1 MSEYKEMCNER
12 EDILKDE
19 VNNNA
24 GDGIRKKLI
33 SDELIELHKEIT
45 NSVSSEKTEKRTNLW
60 G

>member
-1 MSEYKEMCNER
+1 MCKER
-12 EDILKDE
+12 EDLLIDE
-19 VNNNA
+19 VNNN
-24 GDGIRKKLI
+24 GGYGIRKKLI